1 MCNSGKKVVLS
12 SIAGALTN
20 VRQQSAMNPFLW
32 IIGILGSVFI
42 ATFLIPNVP
51 SWIQIFVAI
60 LFAIVLLTG
69 VCVGIFFVVKSPSNL
84 RSDEYQTQRDY
95 LNFLEHSQVERA
107 QMDNQLAPTEITTN
121 PNLKED

>member
-32 IIGILGSVFI
+32 IIGILGFVFI
-42 ATFLIPNVP
+42 ATLLIPNVP
-51 SWIQIFVAI
+51 SWIQIFVAV
-60 LFAIVLLTG
+60 LFAMGLLTCG
-69 VCVGIFFVVKSPSNL
+69 GVGIFFVVKSPSNL

-95 LNFLEHSQVERA
+95 LNFLEHSQVERS
-107 QMDNQLAPTEITTN
+107 QMDNQLVPTEITTN

>member
-12 SIAGALTN
+12 TVAGALTN

-32 IIGILGSVFI
+32 IIGILGFVFI

-60 LFAIVLLTG
+60 LFAIVLLTCVG
-69 VCVGIFFVVKSPSNL
+69 VGIFFVVKSPSNL